1 MKKTEKRSRSEKRAF
16 NPLAFCCM
24 IGILIG
30 FVLPYFIKSLT
41 RQWALVIGMSA
52 GLLVGYLIDAAR
64 NR

>member
-1 MKKTEKRSRSEKRAF
+1 MKKTEKSPHSEKRAF

-30 FVLPYFIKSLT
+30 FVLPYFIESLT
-41 RQWALVIGMSA
+41 RRWSLVIGMSA
-52 GLLVGYLIDAAR
+52 GLLVGYLIDTVR